1 MTPFLKS
8 CWRHSWV
15 RGTAWTL
22 ISLVTAWTLFCSW
35 FSWRGARAWKLSAL
49 RLEQEHESL
58 DFRKC
63 AADPIPDE
71 TNFCAIPM
79 LKDIAFSSEASA
91 GKRQA
96 LDALSLPVAAKSGS
110 PAEPG
115 VPNGAAFGVPV
126 DLKPWAERLR
136 LDPRRAVPDSGNP
149 AQDLLA
155 MFAKDQPKFAELAT
169 GLDRKEAQWT
179 PSWKTRELP
188 ENLFAAELPHY
199 QTINHLLQVLCL
211 RSIAASRAGDSATAR
226 DSLRIALRMN
236 QATLQEPFLIGLLVA
251 ASNTG
256 RIASAIWELCAAPA
270 GTAPDFAALQQELE
284 TVDFQQSA
292 LRAYR
297 SELAAAAGAV
307 LWLER
312 KRDPQVFAMIDGNGG
327 APSNWLSHLL
337 AGTLPSGFFMSNAAS
352 IVNIEL
358 EHLILPLRDE
368 GLAVTLREAAAVESQ
383 LAERRQHWLGRF
395 DDLLASVML
404 PAVSQ
409 CTQSAAYAQCLA
421 HQALTACALE
431 RHRLERGAYPDELSQ
446 VRQSDGRALPPD
458 LHSGKAMGYRKTAD
472 GRYLLWSTG
481 PDAKDDGGKR
491 NLDPQ
496 NPAKTKFR
504 DPNYQGDWVW
514 DFHGTPGA
522 AP

>member
-8 CWRHSWV
+8 FWRHSWV

-35 FSWRGARAWKLSAL
+35 VSWRGARAWKLSAL
-49 RLEQEHESL
+49 RLEQEQESL

-63 AADPIPDE
+63 AADPVPDE
-71 TNFCAIPM
+71 TNFCAIPL

-96 LDALSLPVAAKSGS
+96 LEALSLPVAAKSGS

-115 VPNGAAFGVPV
+115 VPSGAAFGIPV

-149 AQDLLA
+149 AMDLLA
-155 MFAKDQPKFAELAT
+155 MFAKDQSTFAALAT
-169 GLDRKEAQWT
+169 ALDRTEAQWT

-211 RSIAASRAGDSATAR
+211 RSIAAGRAGDPATAHE
-226 DSLRIALRMN
+226 SLRIALRMN

-251 ASNTG
+251 ASNTA
-256 RIASAIWELCAAPA
+256 RIASAVWELCQAHTGSA
-270 GTAPDFAALQQELE
+270 TDFAALQQELE
-284 TVDFQQSA
+284 SIHFQPSA

-312 KRDPQVFAMIDGNGG
+312 KRDPQVFAMIDGG
-327 APSNWLSHLL
+327 APSNWMSQLL
-337 AGTLPSGFFMSNAAS
+337 AATLPSGFFTSNAAS

-358 EHLILPLRDE
+358 DHLILPLRDH
-368 GLAVTLREAAAVESQ
+368 GLAATLREAAAVESQ
-383 LAERRQHWLGRF
+383 LAERRQHQLGRF
-395 DDLLASVML
+395 DDLLAAVML

-421 HQALTACALE
+421 HQALIACALE
-431 RHRLERGAYPDELSQ
+431 RHRLERGDYPETLAAIK
-446 VRQSDGRALPPD
+446 RSDGGDLPAD
-458 LHSGKAMGYRKTAD
+458 MFSGKPMGYRKA
-472 GRYLLWSTG
+472 GAERYALWCTG
-481 PDAKDDGGKR
+481 PDTKDDGGQR

-504 DPNYQGDWVW
+504 DPLYQGDWVW
-514 DFHGTPGA
+514 DFSGPA
-522 AP
+522 DQPAP